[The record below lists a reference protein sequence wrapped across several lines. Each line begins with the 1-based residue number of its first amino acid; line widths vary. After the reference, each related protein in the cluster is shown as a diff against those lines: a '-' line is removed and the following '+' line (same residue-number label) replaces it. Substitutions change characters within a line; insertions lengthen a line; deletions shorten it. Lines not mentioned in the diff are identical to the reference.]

1 MTEKNIVLDTNI
13 LIGSPDCLITFIP
26 DREDKQVNIILNTVV
41 IVELDNNKS
50 GFSAKAV
57 GSRQAS
63 RKIKEVLSFGG
74 VIGKNCNLI
83 LIEDSFGIDE
93 KSYMGHDKI
102 IIETAVNLMKQGK
115 EVELVT
121 NDTNVEILAKAK
133 GINSNPY
140 KHELVDTTSIYEEVK
155 SLKYSDLTDEL
166 IQKLNENLLTPEDI
180 NLKMIPNEALV
191 LENSDIFKYKNGK
204 LIRMDYPK
212 PALGIKPKNI
222 EQQIFMSHIQ
232 DEDVRIAV
240 SISKAGSGKSVV
252 ALACALE
259 MVEKGLYEKVVV
271 LKPTIA
277 MADESVGYLKGELR
291 EGKTL
296 PLFENTFDSLEA
308 IYNLKKSTFVK
319 DGQKIK
325 NDGFSIFEQLYET
338 GKMDVKLLT
347 HMRGTSKSNCIYI
360 LEEFQSLHL
369 NAVKSVLTRL
379 SDSSKA
385 IVCSD
390 ISQIDNRFL
399 NEKNNGVTL
408 MVDKLRGQDFFSFV
422 NLKTSVRGK
431 VCDIISDLL

>member
-102 IIETAVNLMKQGK
+102 IIETAVNLIKQGK

-140 KHELVDTTSIYEEVK
+140 KHELVDTSSVYEEVK
-155 SLKYSDLTDEL
+155 TFKYSELSNKL
-166 IQKLNENLLTPEDI
+166 IQKLNENKLTPEDLGI
-180 NLKMIPNEALV
+180 TMIPNEAIIFG
-191 LENSDIFKYKNGK
+191 EDDIFKYKKGK
-204 LIRMDYPK
+204 LIRMEYPK
-212 PALGIKPKNI
+212 VALGIKPKNI
-222 EQQIFMSHIQ
+222 EQKIFMSQVQ
-232 DEDVRIAV
+232 DEDVRIAT
-240 SISKAGSGKSVV
+240 SIAKSGTGKSII
-252 ALACALE
+252 ALACALD
-259 MVEKGLYEKVVV
+259 MVEKGLYDKVIV
-271 LKPTIA
+271 LKSVTA
-277 MADESVGYLKGELR
+277 MAEESLGFLKGDIDL
-291 EGKTL
+291 KCH
-296 PLFENTFDSLEA
+296 PYFENTFDALES
-308 IYNLKKSTFVK
+308 IYNLKGSTFVK
-319 DGQKIK
+319 DGMKIK
-325 NDGFSIFEQLYET
+325 NDGYAIFEQLREM
-338 GKMDVKLLT
+338 GKLDVKTLT
-347 HMRGTSKSNCIYI
+347 FLRGTSKDRTIFIC
-360 LEEFQSLHL
+360 EEFQNLTL
-369 NAVKSVLTRL
+369 NAVKSTLTRL

-385 IVCSD
+385 IICSD
-390 ISQIDNRFL
+390 IAQIDNRFL
-399 NEKNNGVTL
+399 NENNNGVTL
-408 MVDKLRGQDFFSFV
+408 LVDKLRGQEFFSYV
-422 NLKTSVRGK
+422 NLKRSERGR
-431 VCDIISDLL
+431 VCDVISDLL